1 MSDRYFDAAPTAL
14 TIPKRGAL
22 AIYAG
27 EKSRKLA
34 DGCVSM
40 GLRGPLLIMP
50 PEMWT
55 DGEKLMEDIAQMLNE
70 NAGRFFDSAKDKQ
83 AEHDRRVLAGE
94 I

>member
-1 MSDRYFDAAPTAL
+1 MGDDYFTAAPTAL

-27 EKSRKLA
+27 EKPRKLA
-34 DGCVSM
+34 DGGVSM

-50 PEMWT
+50 PEMWI
-55 DGEKLMEDIAQMLNE
+55 DGEEMMADIARLLNE
-70 NAGRFFDSAKDKQ
+70 NADRFFDSAKDKQ